1 MNTLQRTIHI
11 HVHFC
16 SIIFVAS
23 MKIIW
28 FLFPYSRM
36 LYYVCQWWLS
46 WTVLCKSH
54 KFVTL
59 GQLKEQF
66 KNFFITFM
74 ITSENWRLNQCLA
87 FIVEGLGLWC
97 LTPLSTIFQSYRGNK
112 FFGWR
117 KPEYPEKTTSF
128 FNINNILTSLN

>member
-1 MNTLQRTIHI
+1 MVLGFSVPTGTINEHFYI

-23 MKIIW
+23 MKIIS

-36 LYYVCQWWLS
+36 LYFVCQWWPS

-59 GQLKEQF
+59 GQLEEHSRI
-66 KNFFITFM
+66 FFIIFM
-74 ITSENWRLNQCLA
+74 ITSENWRLNQCLT

-97 LTPLSTIFQSYRGNK
+97 LTPLSTIFQSYRGSK
-112 FFGWR
+112 FFGFTWR
-117 KPEYPEKTTSF
+117 KPPLF
-128 FNINNILTSLN
+128 LI